1 MKPTTDQQRWPSRA
15 SNGVA
20 LLPRICHTSHADE
33 SVTFDEI
40 DDRQNCFF
48 AQSPKAKHRGKGQQ
62 KVIVEHVH
70 VYQGGQAIVGN
81 VAPGGAGKNSEV
93 QPHAVTYA
101 PGATM
106 RGENPQ
112 CEALPVVSNA
122 ERTLQDAR
130 GTVPRGVQGQSK
142 RP

>member
-70 VYQGGQAIVGN
+70 VYPGGQAIVGQ
-81 VAPGGAGKNSEV
+81 VTPGGGMAGMGLFSRMQAAGTCSFIYRQLRKLVSV
-93 QPHAVTYA
+93 HWLRA
-101 PGATM
+101 P
-106 RGENPQ
+106 
-112 CEALPVVSNA
+112 
-122 ERTLQDAR
+122 
-130 GTVPRGVQGQSK
+130 
-142 RP
+142 